1 MVVELTTEDIKAAD
15 EHWSTALI
23 VYVLVDTPYEK
34 SMDNFVKNVWNF
46 VKKSKIPYHNEGYYV
61 FQFETVGDR
70 AEILQKRLY
79 TYHNKPFIL
88 KPWVLNF
95 VFDIESITT
104 LPLWVNFHEL
114 PVGYWSQED
123 LSKVASAVEKP
134 LNADKYTVDMTKIY
148 YARVLIEMDISHP
161 MVDMIVIET
170 IWIN

>member
-15 EHWSTALI
+15 EHCSTALI
-23 VYVLVDTPYEK
+23 VYVLGDTPYEK
-34 SMDNFVKNVWNF
+34 SMDNFVKN
-46 VKKSKIPYHNEGYYV
+46 
-61 FQFETVGDR
+61 
-70 AEILQKRLY
+70 
-79 TYHNKPFIL
+79 
-88 KPWVLNF
+88 
-95 VFDIESITT
+95 
-104 LPLWVNFHEL
+104 VNFHEL

-134 LNADKYTVDMTKIY
+134 LNTEKYTVDMTRIY